1 MRVEDARRRARED
14 VANHAAERA
23 GEDAARDGDQRVS
36 AAVEHAL
43 ARCGWV
49 GGDAWKETIGERGA
63 ILDDMADRVAVAVR
77 AAKVRTLLAPTT
89 ANVPIPIASS
99 QFMTLRAS
107 RRFTIFPSI
116 NGHAA
121 NVTAAATTAMRK

>member
-43 ARCGWV
+43 ARCGGV

-63 ILDDMADRVAVAVR
+63 ILDDVADRVVGTLGKEEKRKRGGRDGLAR
-77 AAKVRTLLAPTT
+77 APG
-89 ANVPIPIASS
+89 P
-99 QFMTLRAS
+99 
-107 RRFTIFPSI
+107 
-116 NGHAA
+116 
-121 NVTAAATTAMRK
+121 